1 MLSSQSV
8 VLILK
13 IELVQFK
20 GFFLKTFNDYLSVHF
35 DKKSL
40 GTNVISDI
48 IRWVLK
54 FIQDLDPVESSLND
68 LNGIIKKLLDV
79 ILGCILILYELLA
92 LRIKSIA
99 KVGIEIVTDNYVL
112 L

>member
-1 MLSSQSV
+1 
-8 VLILK
+8 
-13 IELVQFK
+13 
-20 GFFLKTFNDYLSVHF
+20 
-35 DKKSL
+35 
-40 GTNVISDI
+40 
-48 IRWVLK
+48 
-54 FIQDLDPVESSLND
+54 LND